1 VKSQVWLAVSS
12 SSLVIGMVT
21 GMAWTGTY
29 NLELFFSL
37 WILWIIVAMLLFS
50 PRNVR
55 PRHLSLLTL
64 VMVLGLLVFTLIVA
78 LNALLL
84 IG

>member
-1 VKSQVWLAVSS
+1 VKSQVWLTVTSAL
-12 SSLVIGMVT
+12 LVMVMVT

-37 WILWIIVAMLLFS
+37 WILWIIVAMLLLS
-50 PRNVR
+50 PRNAR

-64 VMVLGLLVFTLIVA
+64 VLVLGLVVFTLIVA
-78 LNALLL
+78 LHALVLMS
-84 IG
+84 

>member
-1 VKSQVWLAVSS
+1 VKSQIWLAVTSAL
-12 SSLVIGMVT
+12 LVMVMAA

-37 WILWIIVAMLLFS
+37 WILWIIVAVLLLS

-55 PRHLSLLTL
+55 PRHLSPLTL
-64 VMVLGLLVFTLIVA
+64 VVVLGLLIFTLIVA
-78 LNALLL
+78 LHALQLL
-84 IG
+84 G